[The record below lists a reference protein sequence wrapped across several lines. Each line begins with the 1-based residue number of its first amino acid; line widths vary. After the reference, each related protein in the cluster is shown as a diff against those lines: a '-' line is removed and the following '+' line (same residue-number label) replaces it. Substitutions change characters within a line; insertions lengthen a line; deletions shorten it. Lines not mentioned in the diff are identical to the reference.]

1 MAQRY
6 GGKIVTNG
14 LVLCLD
20 AHDAKSYA
28 GEPANNL
35 NSDTNDYTGTSYA
48 YQGEWTSS
56 PTRLAKSYDST
67 IKTPI
72 GTGATLIQES
82 GTAGYHHLSRMGGS
96 ETGNHTISFYFKP
109 VTNDISDLR
118 ICMLGDSG
126 TYIKF
131 DFTQSTPTVTQGGA
145 ALSGKLAMLE
155 ALNDGWYFC
164 AGDFNGRSG
173 GWVGCV
179 GYSPQSS
186 YTGTSGNKKAYI
198 CGLNYN
204 NLAYAVPS
212 FDRSA
217 TDGWVD
223 RSGNSNSGTLVNGT
237 NTGVSHYRNGEVIMP
252 VANSYLDF
260 DGTNDY
266 VVTSS
271 NYSLSGSQT
280 FEVWFMIEGGPSSP
294 AGLLTQHDNAV
305 PANFGINHVSN
316 NKLAPSIGY
325 TDGTR
330 EYSNKTTTTTFSH
343 DTLYYAALVYD
354 SSAGKV
360 IWYVNGVYDNQYTL
374 SKTPQFAAKPFQLGR
389 WSYNYNNYY
398 YNGRVYKAS
407 VYSNALTAAEVL
419 SNYNTVKPRFG
430 L

>member
-1 MAQRY
+1 MASKLGPR
-6 GGKIVTNG
+6 IVADN
-14 LVLCLD
+14 LVLALD
-20 AHDAKSYA
+20 CADAKSYA

-35 NSDTNDYTGTSYA
+35 NSDTNDYTGTSYSNM
-48 YQGEWTSS
+48 GEWTSD
-56 PTRLAKSYDST
+56 PTRLSKSYDST

-96 ETGNHTISFYFKP
+96 DTGNYTISFYFKP

-118 ICMLGDSG
+118 ICMLGDGG

-173 GWVGCV
+173 GWVGSV

-204 NLAYAVPS
+204 TLAYAVPS

-223 RSGNSNSGTLVNGT
+223 LSGNSNDGTLTNGPV
-237 NTGVSHYRNGEVIMP
+237 TGTSHYRSGDVILP
-252 VANSYLDF
+252 NSARYLDF
-260 DGTNDY
+260 DGSDDYIDCGSSPITSNSIFSWEAWIYPSSTGTPFFLGTNSTSQAMVSYWDSANNK
-266 VVTSS
+266 VRVGVWGSDKLTSS
-271 NYSLSGSQT
+271 TAISGGWGHT
-280 FEVWFMIEGGPSSP
+280 CW
-294 AGLLTQHDNAV
+294 TW
-305 PANFGINHVSN
+305 
-316 NKLAPSIGY
+316 
-325 TDGTR
+325 DGT
-330 EYSNKTTTTTFSH
+330 
-343 DTLYYAALVYD
+343 TLRAYT
-354 SSAGKV
+354 
-360 IWYVNGVYDNQYTL
+360 NGVADGTATGFSFNIASNYMMVGSAPASQRFGG
-374 SKTPQFAAKPFQLGR
+374 KIAAVKL
-389 WSYNYNNYY
+389 YNK
-398 YNGRVYKAS
+398 V
-407 VYSNALTAAEVL
+407 LTAAEVL
-419 SNYNTVKPRFG
+419 QNYNSTKSRFS
-430 L
+430 

>member
-1 MAQRY
+1 MIK
-6 GGKIVTNG
+6 GGPKIIDDN
-14 LVLCLD
+14 LVVCLD

-28 GEPANNL
+28 GEPADNL

-96 ETGNHTISFYFKP
+96 QTGNHTISFYFKP

-118 ICMLGDSG
+118 ICMLGDGS

-131 DFTQSTPTVTQGGA
+131 DFTQSTPTVTQGGS

-198 CGLNYN
+198 CGLN
-204 NLAYAVPS
+204 
-212 FDRSA
+212 
-217 TDGWVD
+217 
-223 RSGNSNSGTLVNGT
+223 
-237 NTGVSHYRNGEVIMP
+237 
-252 VANSYLDF
+252 
-260 DGTNDY
+260 
-266 VVTSS
+266 
-271 NYSLSGSQT
+271 
-280 FEVWFMIEGGPSSP
+280 
-294 AGLLTQHDNAV
+294 
-305 PANFGINHVSN
+305 
-316 NKLAPSIGY
+316 
-325 TDGTR
+325 
-330 EYSNKTTTTTFSH
+330 
-343 DTLYYAALVYD
+343 
-354 SSAGKV
+354 
-360 IWYVNGVYDNQYTL
+360 
-374 SKTPQFAAKPFQLGR
+374 
-389 WSYNYNNYY
+389 
-398 YNGRVYKAS
+398 
-407 VYSNALTAAEVL
+407 
-419 SNYNTVKPRFG
+419 
-430 L
+430 